1 MTGLFKFIGDVL
13 KPIITML
20 VTVLLAAFVVAVF
33 SPRADN
39 WLENTVPAWRHADPA
54 IETVRGWLGIHQ
66 EEEDPPWWQF
76 WD

>member
-20 VTVLLAAFVVAVF
+20 VTAFLAAFVVAVF
-33 SPRADN
+33 SPRADA
-39 WLENTVPAWRHADPA
+39 WIENTVPTWSRVDPA

-66 EEEDPPWWQF
+66 EEEDPWWRF